1 MWLWMGSSIQERCS
15 TRLTRRARS
24 IPQSQ
29 LGFWSRKDTSNV
41 LLVHSIIGK
50 NSTRH
55 IPESLDI
62 QPLSRSAYS
71 KSHKE
76 CLVQELDL
84 FASELEKPI
93 LLLHN
98 LTRVL
103 FLRTVSW
110 RWTILRKLLSAAP
123 INPIPMSI

>member
-1 MWLWMGSSIQERCS
+1 MGSSIQERCS
-15 TRLTRRARS
+15 TRLTRRVRS

-29 LGFWSRKDTSNV
+29 LGFWSREDTSNV
-41 LLVHSIIGK
+41 LHVHSIVGR
-50 NSTRH
+50 NTTRQ

-76 CLVQELDL
+76 SLVRELDL
-84 FASELEKPI
+84 SVSELEELI

-98 LTRVL
+98 LTRVS
-103 FLRTVSW
+103 FLRIVSW
-110 RWTILRKLLSAAP
+110 
-123 INPIPMSI
+123 

>member
-29 LGFWSRKDTSNV
+29 LGFWWRKDTSNV
-41 LLVHSIIGK
+41 LHVHSIIGRTI
-50 NSTRH
+50 TRH
-55 IPESLDI
+55 IPESLDN

-76 CLVQELDL
+76 SLVRELDL
-84 FASELEKPI
+84 SVSELEKLI
-93 LLLHN
+93 LLLPS

-103 FLRTVSW
+103 FLRIVSW
-110 RWTILRKLLSAAP
+110 RWTILRKLLS
-123 INPIPMSI
+123 